1 MLYPTLT
8 ASAASREIVEE
19 FRGYNHNLRI
29 GSGEFYDMEN
39 LTSDDYPV
47 LSPRHARGVYARP
60 ASPNGLIAKEKLG
73 YVNGSSF
80 VYGDTSVDMGLST
93 LAADNPKE
101 LISMGA
107 YVVIFPDKKYINT
120 ADLTDYGDIEASY
133 TSTGSVSF
141 SLCTIDG
148 EAIDNVTVS
157 ATAPAEPADLQYWID
172 TSGKPHALKRYTS
185 VTKIWVT
192 VATTYVK
199 ISASGIGAAFG
210 QYDGVKISGVTAEGL
225 TDLNAN
231 LTIWAKGDDWIVVV
245 GLLDAAVQQ
254 TDVITVN
261 RKIPNMDFVLES
273 ENRLWG
279 CRYGTALNGE
289 TVNEIYACKLGDFRN
304 WNDFR
309 GLSTD
314 SYAASCG
321 TDGAFT
327 GAIAHLGYPLF
338 FKENCVHKVYGSM
351 PSQYQIQ
358 TTALRGVQAGCHHS
372 LAIVNETLFYKARSG
387 VCAFDGS
394 FPTEVSAALGSDAY
408 SDAVAAGHGNKYYI
422 SMRDSGGSWALFV
435 YDTAKGLWH
444 REDDFHASAF
454 ASIRGELYA
463 VDASN
468 RNIIAMLGSGEAAE
482 TAVEWMAETG
492 DLGLSSPDNK
502 YLSQIGI
509 RMKAGTDTRID
520 IYVQY
525 EHDGEWLKLCTVFG
539 MGLRSF
545 TVPIRPRRCDNLRLR
560 LEGVGDAK
568 IYSIVKTIGQG
579 SDKFD

>member
-8 ASAASREIVEE
+8 ASTASREIVEE

-133 TSTGSVSF
+133 TSTGTVRF
-141 SLCTIDG
+141 FPCTVDG
-148 EAIDNVTVS
+148 VAITNVTS
-157 ATAPAEPADLQYWID
+157 ASTEPASPTDLQYWVD
-172 TSGKPHALKRYTS
+172 TS
-185 VTKIWVT
+185 VTPNVMKRYNGTAKTWVT
-192 VATTYVK
+192 VETTYV
-199 ISASGIGAAFG
+199 GITAQWIGLPFK
-210 QYDGVKISGVTAEGL
+210 QYDGVSISGVTAEGL
-225 TDLNAN
+225 DDLNGSK
-231 LTIWAKGDDWIVVV
+231 TIWKTFGSAIVVT
-245 GLLDAAVQQ
+245 GLLGAQITQDGA
-254 TDVITVN
+254 ITVS
-261 RKIPNMDFVLES
+261 RKMPNMDFVLES

-358 TTALRGVQAGCHHS
+358 TTALRGVQEGCHHS

-394 FPTEVSAALGSDAY
+394 FPTEVSAALGADAY

-463 VDASN
+463 VDASD
-468 RNIIAMLGSGEAAE
+468 RNILAMLGSGETAE

-509 RMKAGTDTRID
+509 RMKAASTTRID
-520 IYVQY
+520 IYIQY